1 MIAQLVIVF
10 YFIVCVGIIIFN
22 CFTEI
27 ISRYRSCVLTTIL
40 RRIQTVVFRKYN
52 GK

>member
-27 ISRYRSCVLTTIL
+27 IQDIVP
-40 RRIQTVVFRKYN
+40 VF
-52 GK
+52 